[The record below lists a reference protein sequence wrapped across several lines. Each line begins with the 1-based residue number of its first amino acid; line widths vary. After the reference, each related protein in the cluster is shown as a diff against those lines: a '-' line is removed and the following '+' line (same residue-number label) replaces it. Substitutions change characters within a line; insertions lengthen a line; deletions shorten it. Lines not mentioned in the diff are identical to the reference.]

1 MTDNAFERQEESNQA
16 PRNVDEPLF
25 TEDDLPMF
33 EQIQRALPDDG
44 VDDAVEG
51 ALKELPPT
59 DAQVQGIKQNI
70 QNLKDQGLW
79 ATARFYE
86 KLLEKREAQEG

>member
-1 MTDNAFERQEESNQA
+1 MSEDNAFERQG

-25 TEDDLPMF
+25 SEDDLPLF
-33 EQIQRALPDDG
+33 ERIQREFDE
-44 VDDAVEG
+44 DAVDESVGG

-70 QNLKDQGLW
+70 DKLKEQGLW

-86 KLLEKREAQEG
+86 RLLVKREAQEG